1 MSELT
6 KDLIQNAL
14 DQDYNKAN
22 QVFDTMMGDKMADLL
37 DQAKIAMAGQ
47 IFNGEEP
54 DEEQLDLDF
63 ESDDDEGADEES
75 DAEDN
80 QEDESDDQT
89 EIGDEAEEVE

>member
-63 ESDDDEGADEES
+63 ESDDDEGAGAVS

-80 QEDESDDQT
+80 QEDEFDDQT